1 MHALFRCLMP
11 LLGLSLVAAVP
22 GCAAG
27 GPAATEWRV
36 LVKLAQPGATPDEVV
51 QHAARASGATVL
63 YLAAVSPQ
71 WHGLGLRCGDEAACR
86 DAVDR
91 LKADTSF
98 FLTVERDER
107 RRAHAPT
114 PNPS

>member
-1 MHALFRCLMP
+1 MRALPRFLLP
-11 LLGLSLVAAVP
+11 LLGLSLAMTVS

-27 GPAATEWRV
+27 GPVATEWRV
-36 LVKLAQPGATPDEVV
+36 MVKLAQPGATPDEVV
-51 QHAARASGATVL
+51 QHAARASGVTVR

-91 LKADTSF
+91 LKADTAH
-98 FLTVERDER
+98 FLAVERDER
-107 RRAHAPT
+107 RHPHAPT